1 MSLIYGYSKTINDT
15 PITKALELA
24 YERLTIS
31 CDKNG
36 VIANEAMKKAN
47 SASYRARKADEAA
60 KECSSVKTFTGEIEI
75 THYGSPKTLKP
86 FRTGIV
92 LLGIITNGNPNTG
105 DTVQYDFYDITGNK
119 HVSTIQGKQKYKILK
134 SSAEDSSNNIQDTYT
149 SLSSCSISISLKG
162 KDIKVNKPSK
172 PVKLKITIQYIEL
185 SSGVS
190 EIEK

>member
-1 MSLIYGYSKTINDT
+1 MSLIYGYSKSINDT

-24 YERLTIS
+24 YGRLAIS
-31 CDKNG
+31 CGKNG
-36 VIANEAMKKAN
+36 VVANDAMKKAN

-134 SSAEDSSNNIQDTYT
+134 SSDDNSNTQSIQDTYT
-149 SLSSCSISISLKG
+149 SLSPCSISISLKG
-162 KDIKVNKPSK
+162 KDTKVNKPSK

-185 SSGVS
+185 
-190 EIEK
+190 

>member
-1 MSLIYGYSKTINDT
+1 MSLIYGYSKSINDT

-24 YERLTIS
+24 YGRLAIS
-31 CDKNG
+31 CGKNG
-36 VIANEAMKKAN
+36 VVANDAMKKAN

-60 KECSSVKTFTGEIEI
+60 SNVIKTFTVEIEI
-75 THYGSPKTLKP
+75 THYGSPKTVRP

-162 KDIKVNKPSK
+162 KDIKVNKPNK
-172 PVKLKITIQYIEL
+172 PVKLKIIIQYIEL

-190 EIEK
+190 KIEK